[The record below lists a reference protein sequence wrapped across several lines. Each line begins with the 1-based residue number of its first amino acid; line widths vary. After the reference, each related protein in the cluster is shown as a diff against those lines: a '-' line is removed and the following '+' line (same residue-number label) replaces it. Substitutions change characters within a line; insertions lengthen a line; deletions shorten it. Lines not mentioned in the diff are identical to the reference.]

1 MPIELRWYPSLPVLL
16 ATYTGSISL
25 KEYRKMCEDRLAMLR
40 KGPDR
45 AILLA
50 DVQRLDEFPDLEPSQ
65 RCENILLHE
74 KVARTLIVLDGG
86 FFRHLSR
93 SMVPDAEQRHPV
105 GLFGDVEEA
114 LAEARTLADQLG

>member
-50 DVQRLDEFPDLEPSQ
+50 DMQRLDEFPDLEPSQ

-86 FFRHLSR
+86 SFRHLSR
-93 SMVPDAEQRHPV
+93 SMVPDTEHRHPV